1 MKTLQEAFD
10 QELKDLFKPENLG
23 TELVRKKFKEL
34 GVEITKSQL
43 SKIKRQFAHPKNDVF
58 HFEFEDDQVF
68 NAGFESKEQFESA
81 LKNIFNELTTDLEDY
96 SNNFFEELPSIVMES
111 TDKLSK
117 EILNDL
123 KKDSKR
129 MLKERAADY
138 FSFEANLYSVYSE
151 AFDLLEMLIAI
162 SLEAGESFNND
173 LRKESSSNNDYVFEV
188 LTRLHARAC
197 QIAYEILIL
206 LKSGLADGAHA
217 RWRSLH
223 EISVTAFFISTYGN
237 DIAERYLLHDEIESY
252 KAAKI
257 YQENCAFLG
266 YEPLSE
272 EEIAELEDIHDE
284 LLRRFG
290 KNYRFDYGWA
300 SVVTKMD
307 RSTFRDIEKSAGL
320 KHLRP
325 YYKMACHNVHA
336 NPRGLF
342 FKLGLYPESGDIL
355 LAGPSNVGLTDPGQL
370 TALSLAQIST
380 TLLTHQPNIDRLT
393 ACKIMRTLEREIGQA
408 FSDAENSIKEK
419 IEYNN
424 GVE

>member
-10 QELKDLFKPENLG
+10 QKLKDLFKPEKLG
-23 TELVRKKFKEL
+23 TELVRKKLKEL
-34 GVEITKSQL
+34 GIKITESQL
-43 SKIKRQFAHPKNDVF
+43 AEIKRQFAHSEDDIF
-58 HFEFEDDQVF
+58 HFEFEDNQVF
-68 NAGFESKEQFESA
+68 NAGFKSKKQLENA
-81 LKNIFNELTTDLEDY
+81 LKNIFNELTTDLE
-96 SNNFFEELPSIVMES
+96 NFSKNFCEELPSIVMES
-111 TDKLSK
+111 TDQLSQG
-117 EILNDL
+117 ILKDL

-129 MLKERAADY
+129 MLKDRAADY
-138 FSFEANLYSVYSE
+138 FSFESNLHSVYSE

-162 SLEAGESFNND
+162 SLEAGDSFNKD
-173 LRKESSSNNDYVFEV
+173 LRNESSSANDYVFEV
-188 LTRLHARAC
+188 LTRSHARAC

-223 EISVTAFFISTYGN
+223 EISVTAFFISSNGN

-272 EEIAELEDIHDE
+272 EEVAELKDIHDE
-284 LLRRFG
+284 LIRRFG

-307 RSTFRDIEKSAGL
+307 RPTFRDIEKFAGL
-320 KHLRP
+320 VHLRP

-370 TALSLAQIST
+370 TALSLTQIST
-380 TLLTHQPNIDRLT
+380 ALLTQQPNIDRLT
-393 ACKIMRTLEREIGQA
+393 ACKIMMTLEREIGQA

-419 IEYNN
+419 IE
-424 GVE
+424 